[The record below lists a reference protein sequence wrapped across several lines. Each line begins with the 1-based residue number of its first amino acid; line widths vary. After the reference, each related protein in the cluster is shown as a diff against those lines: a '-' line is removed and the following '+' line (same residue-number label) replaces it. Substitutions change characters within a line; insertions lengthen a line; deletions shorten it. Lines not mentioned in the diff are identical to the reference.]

1 MLKAWLFAPSANT
14 CASQAHDHL
23 SQHISD
29 FFQIEN
35 IFSHSHVVLM
45 MPAPPFLFCDHI
57 SCKVLSGAEICLL
70 VTGLRT
76 CCNLKNL
83 KKESKKIGKIRTQKP
98 LIWSFVDNM
107 KMKRRKPKK
116 GVFLWTYN
124 VQHLAAELPYIEMV
138 DRVWIFVSQH
148 KLICPINIALTPQ
161 CQRYIER
168 KR

>member
-14 CASQAHDHL
+14 CVSQAHDHL

-45 MPAPPFLFCDHI
+45 LPPFHFCDHI

-76 CCNLKNL
+76 CCNLKTW
-83 KKESKKIGKIRTQKP
+83 KKKVKKSAKSAHRKP

-107 KMKRRKPKK
+107 KMKRRNQRKEIFFVFYIKCSAFGC
-116 GVFLWTYN
+116 GV
-124 VQHLAAELPYIEMV
+124 
-138 DRVWIFVSQH
+138 
-148 KLICPINIALTPQ
+148 ALHGNGGQ
-161 CQRYIER
+161 SLNFCISA
-168 KR
+168 

>member
-29 FFQIEN
+29 FFQIQN
-35 IFSHSHVVLM
+35 IFSHSIVVLM
-45 MPAPPFLFCDHI
+45 LPDLPFLFCDHI

-76 CCNLKNL
+76 CCNLKTW
-83 KKESKKIGKIRTQKP
+83 KKKVKKSAKSAHRKP
-98 LIWSFVDNM
+98 LIRSFVDNM
-107 KMKRRKPKK
+107 KMKRREIFS
-116 GVFLWTYN
+116 VFYFYN
-124 VQHLAAELPYIEMV
+124 VQHLAAELPYMEMV
-138 DRVWIFVSQH
+138 GRVWIFVSQH
-148 KLICPINIALTPQ
+148 KLICAINIALTPQ
-161 CQRYIER
+161 CQRYIKR